1 MSLWNQITLESLTE
15 KEAASM
21 VQVLPEL
28 EQLKLSDIDQNV
40 RKLKEYSF
48 HLPQWVYL
56 VIIIVSV
63 LTILVSIGIIIW
75 KVYSMR
81 GAFKEVKT
89 LLGDKPDVGKVVKA
103 GKFVKNL
110 VTKDI
115 SYESSPRTKDV
126 KEPLKR
132 NCTVPKSRA
141 AVDYTLTGIEPH
153 GPSRSVRPIVAPA
166 NRSQSYRN

>member
-15 KEAASM
+15 KEAAAM
-21 VQVLPEL
+21 VQALPEL

-40 RKLKEYSF
+40 RKLKRYSF

-63 LTILVSIGIIIW
+63 LAILVSFGIIIW

-110 VTKDI
+110 MTKDA
-115 SYESSPRTKDV
+115 S
-126 KEPLKR
+126 
-132 NCTVPKSRA
+132 
-141 AVDYTLTGIEPH
+141 
-153 GPSRSVRPIVAPA
+153 
-166 NRSQSYRN
+166 